1 MDSVIGT
8 VTLAIPHASKS
19 LGGENSSR
27 NRLSDSMYEIMGSG
41 MSIDLQKTY
50 PKLGEPRE
58 CTVLKVCSTPVH
70 SSQNSGFAQTLAG
83 AGLSESDQVGGR
95 GTRSIS

>member
-27 NRLSDSMYEIMGSG
+27 NRLSDSMGGGKRISV
-41 MSIDLQKTY
+41 SND
-50 PKLGEPRE
+50 RR
-58 CTVLKVCSTPVH
+58 
-70 SSQNSGFAQTLAG
+70 
-83 AGLSESDQVGGR
+83 AGLSR
-95 GTRSIS
+95 RISKPDPLMGQ